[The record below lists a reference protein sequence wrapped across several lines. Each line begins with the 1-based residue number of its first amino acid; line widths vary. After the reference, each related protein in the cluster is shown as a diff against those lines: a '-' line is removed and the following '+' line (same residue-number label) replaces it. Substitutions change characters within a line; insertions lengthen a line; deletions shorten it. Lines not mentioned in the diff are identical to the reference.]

1 MTDELGDP
9 PTRLLVALTK
19 GDRAAAMDA
28 IHAGDDVNARDPRPV
43 IGDQT
48 TALHLAA
55 LDGDHLL
62 IRELIL
68 HGADVDAQ
76 CGTGQTPLW
85 FACNGNYYEAIKELL
100 ASGADHTI
108 TNNDGYTPRDRVLAS
123 DPRTLAMI
131 DDHVA
136 RHER

>member
-1 MTDELGDP
+1 MTRDIDDP
-9 PTRLLVALTK
+9 PTRLLVALTQ
-19 GDRAAAMDA
+19 GDRDAALAA
-28 IHAGDDVNARDPRPV
+28 IYTGDDINARDHRPI

-55 LDGDHLL
+55 LDGDQLL
-62 IRELIL
+62 IRELIR

-85 FACNGNYYEAIKELL
+85 FACNGGHYEAIKELL
-100 ASGADHTI
+100 ASGADYTI
-108 TNNDGYTPRDRVLAS
+108 TNNDGYTPRDRIAAS
-123 DPRTLAMI
+123 DPRIIAML

-136 RHER
+136 RKGR